1 MSFALMLT
9 LTVFFLLVQI
19 TKKSLA
25 KVFCKACLQ
34 YRNDNRNN
42 GRKEEEAWLRWFLKN
57 LFPRWRIRLLFFH
70 CYYYYSWLFLRILVF
85 QICVSIGDE
94 MILLSS
100 KISRSNASCLLRAIV
115 FILFLLIIWLQFPLE
130 EPIFYPGSVLIVSML
145 TAIRLRSEHC
155 LSWQRFLPMI
165 QSPLRARV
173 SPTFIWCSSAKKPKC
188 CWSQGF
194 VGSGSISSSFSDRTR
209 EIIT

>member
-1 MSFALMLT
+1 MSFALNYRYQ
-9 LTVFFLLVQI
+9 FFSYIFKLP
-19 TKKSLA
+19 KSHLPT
-25 KVFCKACLQ
+25 FFRKACLQ

-42 GRKEEEAWLRWFLKN
+42 VRKEEEAWLRWFLKN
-57 LFPRWRIRLLFFH
+57 FFPRWRIRLLIFH
-70 CYYYYSWLFLRILVF
+70 CYYYYSRLFLHILVF
-85 QICVSIGDE
+85 QNYVSIGDK
-94 MILLSS
+94 MILLPN

-115 FILFLLIIWLQFPLE
+115 FILFLLIVWLYFPHE
-130 EPIFYPGSVLIVSML
+130 EPLFYPRSVFIVSML
-145 TAIRLRSEHC
+145 TQIRLRSEHC

-188 CWSQGF
+188 SRSQVF
-194 VGSGSISSSFSDRTR
+194 VGSGSISSSFNDRTR